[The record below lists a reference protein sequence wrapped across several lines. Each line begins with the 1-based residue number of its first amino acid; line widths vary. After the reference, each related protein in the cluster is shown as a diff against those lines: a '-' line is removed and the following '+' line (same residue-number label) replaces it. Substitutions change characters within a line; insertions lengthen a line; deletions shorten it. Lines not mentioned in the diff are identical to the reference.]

1 MSTVDV
7 EALAVAK
14 IQAMVARCPHLKPFI
29 ASNDKTPFTDGHID
43 VYSGLGQRKADWRGR
58 VSVQVKGRSHAGK
71 QPAQA
76 SFGISRIDLLG
87 FQRDSGVLYFYV
99 AVDKRGR
106 CKPYYALL
114 SPFTIEHFLNSAP
127 ATQASI
133 SVAFKRL
140 PNQPVEIERIVALAL
155 KTRDQRTSVGFD
167 SDVFERMRS
176 LTVHSAID
184 LDLRAPLRLTP
195 DELDYALEL
204 TTEGGL
210 TLPLGGELHI
220 YPQTYMEQVTDIAIG
235 AGGVTFE
242 RVSTRRI
249 DEETVE
255 VRLGPAVTLTMREN
269 GTQRIW
275 NVGYTAPGN
284 FVERLKATRFLIGLI
299 EKQGVEIDGAPS
311 PLGGATGD
319 VAGHL
324 DELRGHLSSLGE
336 LEELFDHLGVDGALI
351 DLDEVSAEAFTW
363 LKALHRAFVR
373 GEELRNDSGD
383 TARGLVHFGPWAV
396 MLMTVRGSEPD
407 TWRYIDPFDPAAPHV
422 FRWSA
427 EDDDAA
433 NAFPVTAYDIVE
445 QEHLPTI
452 LNLRLDRIL
461 DAYEPIADS
470 DRTMGLANQR
480 VLALVLAADS
490 KEVRKEEFL
499 RAASALNEWIIE
511 HEGETRVHLINRWQ
525 ILHRTT
531 GLSPEQ
537 LNAIRDMERRAGREN
552 PAMAEEIELSCA
564 ILLGDAEDVAYLLG
578 EIAEDKLATIR
589 TWPIWNLRPAE
600 PGALEA

>member
-1 MSTVDV
+1 MCIPGSVKRR
-7 EALAVAK
+7 LAGW
-14 IQAMVARCPHLKPFI
+14 L
-29 ASNDKTPFTDGHID
+29 
-43 VYSGLGQRKADWRGR
+43 GR
-58 VSVQVKGRSHAGK
+58 VSVQAKGRSHAGK
-71 QPAQA
+71 RPTQV

-87 FQRDSGVLYFYV
+87 FQRDSGVLYIYV
-99 AVDKRGR
+99 AVDKRGH
-106 CKPYYALL
+106 CAPYYALL
-114 SPFTIEHFLNSAP
+114 SPFTIEHFLNSVP
-127 ATQASI
+127 AAQASI
-133 SVAFKRL
+133 SVVFKRF
-140 PNQPVEIERIVALAL
+140 PNQPAEIERIVALAL

-167 SDVFERMRS
+167 SRLFERMKS

-184 LDLRAPLRLTP
+184 LDLSAPIRLTP

-220 YPQTYMEQVTDIAIG
+220 YPQTYSEQRTEIAIG
-235 AGGVTFE
+235 AGGVAYE

-255 VRLGPAVTLTMREN
+255 VRLGPAVTLTMRED
-269 GTQRIW
+269 GTQRTW

-319 VAGHL
+319 VASHL
-324 DELRGHLSSLGE
+324 HELRGHLSTLGE
-336 LEELFDHLGVDGALI
+336 LEALFDHLGVDGALI
-351 DLDEVSAEAFTW
+351 DLDEISAEEFTW

-373 GEELRNDSGD
+373 GEELRNESGD

-407 TWRYIDPFDPAAPHV
+407 TCRYIDPFDPAAPHML
-422 FRWSA
+422 RWSA

-445 QEHLPTI
+445 QEHLPRI

-470 DRTMGLANQR
+470 DRTMSLANQR
-480 VLALVLAADS
+480 VLALVLAADA
-490 KEVRKEEFL
+490 KAVRKEEFSAPRVRSTNGSSST
-499 RAASALNEWIIE
+499 RA
-511 HEGETRVHLINRWQ
+511 
-525 ILHRTT
+525 
-531 GLSPEQ
+531 
-537 LNAIRDMERRAGREN
+537 RRPSTSSIGGRYFIGPPDSLPSN
-552 PAMAEEIELSCA
+552 
-564 ILLGDAEDVAYLLG
+564 
-578 EIAEDKLATIR
+578 
-589 TWPIWNLRPAE
+589 
-600 PGALEA
+600 